1 MNKFKAIVFACMALL
16 MAGCQPATP
25 ELVPTSEPTATTEPS
40 ATNTVLP
47 PTLTAPPEPTE
58 AAIEVEPCVACH
70 TDKDQLIST
79 AKLEEVVESESSGV
93 G

>member
-16 MAGCQPATP
+16 MAGCQSAAP
-25 ELVPTSEPTATTEPS
+25 ELIPTSELAATTEPA
-40 ATNTVLP
+40 ATSTVLP
-47 PTLTAPPEPTE
+47 ATLTAPPEPTE
-58 AAIEVEPCVACH
+58 AAIEIEPCVACH

-79 AKLEEVVESESSGV
+79 AKLEEVIESESSGV